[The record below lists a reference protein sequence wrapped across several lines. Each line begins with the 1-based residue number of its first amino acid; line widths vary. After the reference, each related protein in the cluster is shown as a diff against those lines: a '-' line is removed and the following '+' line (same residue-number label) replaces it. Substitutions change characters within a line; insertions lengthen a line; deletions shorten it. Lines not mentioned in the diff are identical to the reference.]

1 MMMNWMAQMIHKRQR
16 QMRRMM
22 NGGQNNF
29 VSGMMLGAMAG
40 AVAGLMF
47 APKPGKDLRM
57 DIVEKAGQALG
68 GATEKTKQFGQSVK
82 KTAQQVQSNIQ
93 DTVNQASNAAGK
105 SPANPPA

>member
-1 MMMNWMAQMIHKRQR
+1 MMMNWMAQMIHRKQR
-16 QMRRMM
+16 RMRRMM

-40 AVAGLMF
+40 AAAGLMF

-68 GATEKTKQFGQSVK
+68 GASEKTRQFGQNVK
-82 KTAQQVQSNIQ
+82 KTAQQVQSSIQ
-93 DTVNQASNAAGK
+93 DTVSQATNAAG
-105 SPANPPA
+105 SPPA